1 MFSGTHITMFSHDAE
16 ADRAFLRDTLRLP
29 AIDAGGGWLIFA
41 LPRAE
46 LGVHPAEADGAAATG
61 LYLMTE
67 DVAGLVA
74 ELAGRN
80 VAADAVTDVGSF
92 DPYHAAQ
99 RRPARHLPAAPREAA
114 RGLTIVYA
122 GFVLA
127 RAGRVVLES
136 TAKTEGFD
144 AGHEIHGVGR
154 CACHDRGWRA
164 GCFADRR
171 FRRASHGGG
180 LRDCGG

>member
-80 VAADAVTDVGSF
+80 VAADAVTDVGWGLLTHITLPSGGRLGIYQ
-92 DPYHAAQ
+92 PRHA
-99 RRPARHLPAAPREAA
+99 RPPA
-114 RGLTIVYA
+114 
-122 GFVLA
+122 
-127 RAGRVVLES
+127 
-136 TAKTEGFD
+136 D
-144 AGHEIHGVGR
+144 
-154 CACHDRGWRA
+154 
-164 GCFADRR
+164 
-171 FRRASHGGG
+171 
-180 LRDCGG
+180 